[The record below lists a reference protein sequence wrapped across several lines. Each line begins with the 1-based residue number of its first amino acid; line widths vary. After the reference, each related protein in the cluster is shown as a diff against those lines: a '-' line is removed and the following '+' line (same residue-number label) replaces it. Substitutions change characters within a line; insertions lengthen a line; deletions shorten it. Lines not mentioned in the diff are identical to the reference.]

1 MTKLH
6 TLPAFANEKEQTLH
20 AIVETARGSRNK
32 FDYDPALELFRLAG
46 VLPAGASFPF
56 DFGFVPSTLAEDG
69 DPIDV
74 LLLMD
79 EEAFA
84 GCLVEA
90 RLIGVIEAEQTE
102 DEETVRNDRLIG
114 VAVQSQLYRDVR
126 TFDDLSDS
134 LTDAVVHFFVSYN
147 EFTGKT
153 FTPLGRY
160 GPKRALTLV
169 EGARRRFRRDRKKS

>member
-1 MTKLH
+1 MTRLH
-6 TLPAFANEKEQTLH
+6 TLPSFANEKEQTLH
-20 AIVETARGSRNK
+20 AVVETARGSRNK
-32 FDYDPALELFRLAG
+32 FNYDETLDLFRLAG

-56 DFGFVPSTLAEDG
+56 DFGFIPSTLGEDG

-84 GCLVEA
+84 GCLVET
-90 RLIGVIEAEQTE
+90 RLVGVIEAEQTE
-102 DEETVRNDRLIG
+102 EEETVRNDRLIG

-126 TFDDLSDS
+126 TLDDLSDP
-134 LTDAVVHFFVSYN
+134 LADAIVHFFTSYN
-147 EFTGKT
+147 DFKGKT

-160 GPKRALTLV
+160 GPKRALALV
-169 EGARRRFRRDRKKS
+169 ESARQRFRRGRKKR